1 MTDVVGRL
9 WQDGESLA
17 KEKQY
22 HEALLNYQRAK
33 TLLIKES
40 AAMFD
45 GVQQK
50 DKKAS
55 KLLGDIME
63 QLQTGIS
70 KITSTLASN
79 HQLALGLSYGFSK
92 TDVKKAYRKYALKY
106 HPDKNADCD
115 TTSIFTV
122 IQAAYE
128 NLSSSAPT
136 VGIADYK
143 GGQQAEAKKP
153 AASSRASTS
162 TTSSSKSQ
170 SKPAGGSSSR
180 APPEGPEPALG
191 ADYLRSILKKFG
203 VRKHCGC

>member
-17 KEKQY
+17 QAKQY
-22 HEALLNYQRAK
+22 HDALLNYQRAK

-40 AAMFD
+40 AVMFD
-45 GVQQK
+45 GAQQK

-63 QLQTGIS
+63 KLQVGIA
-70 KITSTLASN
+70 KITDTLTNN

-92 TDVKKAYRKYALKY
+92 TDVKKAYRKHALKY
-106 HPDKNADCD
+106 HPDKNTDCD

-128 NLSSSAPT
+128 NLSKTAPT

-143 GGQQAEAKKP
+143 GGQGGSSGTSTKKP
-153 AASSRASTS
+153 DPQTSSNSSSRN
-162 TTSSSKSQ
+162 Q
-170 SKPAGGSSSR
+170 SKPTSKA
-180 APPEGPEPALG
+180 APTGPEPALG
-191 ADYLRSILKKFG
+191 ADYLRSLLKKFG
-203 VRKHCGC
+203 VSSASCSM